1 MINYH
6 YKAYGLKIKS
16 EIILPELDLEKYPNN
31 FDILICYRYINS
43 NKINII
49 KEFNLTDNTKAIS
62 ASNGLYLIWNGI
74 PICLIRDGK
83 SIIINESTGLDE
95 SFIVFFILGYSM
107 AILLHQR
114 GMLVLHGN
122 AVKIKDSAIALLGP
136 SGSGKSTTSLILNNM
151 GYDLIADD
159 ILSIDLFGKFPK
171 VFSGYPRVKI
181 WSDVIENMGKDIN
194 SIPQVHSNFPKLS
207 YKINK
212 LYSDKKSPL
221 KSIYILEPSKKTEI
235 RELNIQEALWNLVKN
250 TYNIKIFDDDELRS
264 NLDQCAKLA
273 SSIPIKSLKLVH
285 SLQNTSEIIKI
296 LEDDLYLNL

>member
-6 YKAYGLKIKS
+6 YRAYGLKLKS
-16 EIILPELDLEKYPNN
+16 DIMLPELDLDEYPTN
-31 FDILICYRYINS
+31 FDIRIYYRHINL
-43 NKINII
+43 NEINII
-49 KEFNLTDNTKAIS
+49 KEFNLSNNTKAIFT
-62 ASNGLYLIWNGI
+62 SNQVYLIWNGI
-74 PICLIRDGK
+74 PICFIKDGK
-83 SIIINESTGLDE
+83 SIIVNESTELDE

-122 AVKIKDSAIALLGP
+122 AVKIQDSAIAFLGP

-159 ILSIDLFGKFPK
+159 ILAIDLFGKFPK
-171 VFSGYPRVKI
+171 VLSGYPRVKI
-181 WSDVIENMGKDIN
+181 WSDVIENMGEDIN

-212 LYSDKKSPL
+212 LYSDKMTPL
-221 KSIYILEPSKKTEI
+221 KSIFILEPSKKNEI

-250 TYNIKIFDDDELRS
+250 TYNIKIFDADELCS
-264 NLDQCAKLA
+264 NLNQCSKLA
-273 SSIPIKSLKLVH
+273 STIPIKSLKLFH

-296 LEDDLYLNL
+296 LEDD